1 MANNH
6 RMDAEEEALFRTYP
20 YALYFV
26 QSPSTVSHSNSA
38 DLRTSNESAFHSPL
52 RSESNTNLPTTHPPQ
67 DLSRFA
73 LSRYSSSRGSNNS
86 FLHEKKIAYDLQSH
100 GTTGT
105 ENGENRLISVHHGVD
120 CDHDGDGDDDDDD
133 DDDDDEEEED
143 DEEYFG
149 KKGCWWWWR
158 YLSFRTSSSLV
169 WITLQIIWRFLVSLA
184 IALVVFY
191 IVTKPPPPN
200 MSIKILGIREFGLGE
215 GVDGTGVTTK
225 ILTCNCSMDLVVE
238 NKSKLFNLHVH
249 PPIMELT
256 FASLPLAISYG
267 PKLYAGSDGTTSFEL
282 NVATRNKPM
291 YGAGT
296 AMQDMLDMRKGLPLA
311 INVRLRSSFWIVWGL
326 IKPKFHHEAKCLL
339 VIQRAYDKK
348 HRTQAYNSSCI
359 ITT

>member
-52 RSESNTNLPTTHPPQ
+52 RSESNTNPLTTHPPQ

-120 CDHDGDGDDDDDD
+120 CDHDG

-267 PKLYAGSDGTTSFEL
+267 PKLYAGSDGTTSFQL
-282 NVATRNKPM
+282 NVATKNKPM
-291 YGAGT
+291 YGAGR

-311 INVRLRSSFWIVWGL
+311 INVRLRSSFWVVWGL
-326 IKPKFHHEAKCLL
+326 IKPKFHHEEKCLL